1 MKKKLVMMITALT
14 MVAGAVTG
22 CGSATETVETAIDAE
37 EVAKTDGTDVVTEAA
52 SEVVGIA
59 NPWVEITEE
68 EANANCAR
76 LFHVPEGATEQVWSM
91 CEALG
96 NPEEY
101 LGSLVQ
107 LKFKL
112 YDMEFTARAQQG
124 AAEDADIAGIYTDWT
139 VGPEDVQFANWAAG
153 NMTGK
158 TYRAVG
164 ESDYTD
170 LVTWYDIE
178 VGIAYSLSVTASDL
192 EGFDIVAVAD
202 QMAPA
207 DEEYM
212 YNMASDFLQE
222 QSGKLKFDSYDDAI
236 AALTSGQGYAY
247 VKLQGSDEELLLV
260 TDLVFEYDSSAY
272 QASIYGKTDN
282 GVTFLSLVTGN
293 GSAYPL
299 RYEDGIIYAGDNHE
313 YSTYFLSKE
322 YASVMMKDYITD
334 GVNSGNNELTGF
346 TRTSNSFDVEAEN
359 YTGTLED
366 FQKLIAERENKPVIK
381 FTAIK

>member
-68 EANANCAR
+68 EANANCAK
-76 LFHVPEGATEQVWSM
+76 LFHAPEGATEQVWSM

-107 LKFKL
+107 LKFNL
-112 YDMEFTARAQQG
+112 DGMDFTARAQQG

-236 AALTSGQGYAY
+236 AALTSG
-247 VKLQGSDEELLLV
+247 
-260 TDLVFEYDSSAY
+260 
-272 QASIYGKTDN
+272 
-282 GVTFLSLVTGN
+282 
-293 GSAYPL
+293 
-299 RYEDGIIYAGDNHE
+299 
-313 YSTYFLSKE
+313 
-322 YASVMMKDYITD
+322 
-334 GVNSGNNELTGF
+334 
-346 TRTSNSFDVEAEN
+346 
-359 YTGTLED
+359 
-366 FQKLIAERENKPVIK
+366 
-381 FTAIK
+381 